1 MPDPDLKYRAP
12 VPVVLRREMPYR
24 VGNRGSMLVFALAA
38 SATAVGTGA
47 LLWERANGR
56 DPGRQFNEEIKT
68 FSLLMPFG
76 TGSGTGSKGAKKE

>member
-1 MPDPDLKYRAP
+1 
-12 VPVVLRREMPYR
+12 
-24 VGNRGSMLVFALAA
+24 MLVFALAA
-38 SATAVGTGA
+38 AGTAVGTGA

-76 TGSGTGSKGAKKE
+76 AGASSKGAKKE